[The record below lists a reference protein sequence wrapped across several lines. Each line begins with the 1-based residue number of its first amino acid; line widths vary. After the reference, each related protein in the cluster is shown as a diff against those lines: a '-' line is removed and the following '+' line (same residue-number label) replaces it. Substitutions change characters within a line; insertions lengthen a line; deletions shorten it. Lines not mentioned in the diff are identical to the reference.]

1 MIHRILYFMDNYRSL
16 GGAANTLLRQ
26 TILMRHI
33 GKNVIVAVSRY
44 GINQVCEDYLTICAR
59 ENIPIYEQKF
69 SVANQPEGVSL
80 FSILENYDEIKAFIE
95 FQKPDIV
102 HSVQLNPT
110 VELVCRELKI
120 PHVMNIYQAL
130 PEFFVFRYPDIFA
143 RFHICDSLCYA
154 AFWQKYVKTKS
165 YCVRTM
171 AQRGKKR
178 EKDDFAE
185 NLRFVCVGQLCE
197 RKNQLEV
204 IKAFSLAVNRGL
216 KGILKIWGHAD
227 SSYADKCQKYISD
240 HMLGNYISIK
250 GFSQDLEN
258 IYQECDALICGSI
271 SESYPNVISEALA
284 NEVVVITTPV
294 AGVPEII
301 RDRENGYLC
310 KGYSAECIADKIM
323 VFEKD
328 MRTGAIKEIWSHA
341 DDTYASVHSPKVV
354 TESLIKTYEAILSE
368 YRQESC
374 PLYTIENLKEEFR
387 ETIDCFWKYRDKFT
401 DEAFIKM
408 NLWKIH
414 FVVLCL
420 KRKELNKNQGFYI
433 WGTGKLGGYYKEIV
447 EIFAPDIRISGFI
460 DSYKTGDYM
469 GYQIVPPEDI
479 LKGSKKTILIGV
491 FRAEG
496 IIETLRKSDYRYG
509 TDYFKF
515 EQIPW

>member
-1 MIHRILYFMDNYRSL
+1 MIRKILYFMDNYRSL

-26 TILMRHI
+26 AILMRHI
-33 GKNVIVAVSRY
+33 GKTVIVAVSND
-44 GINQVCEDYLTICAR
+44 GINQVCEDYLKICAQ
-59 ENIPIYEQKF
+59 EDIPTYEQKF

-80 FSILENYDEIKAFIE
+80 FSILENYDQIKAFIDL
-95 FQKPDIV
+95 QKPDIV

-110 VELVCRELKI
+110 VELVCRELKL

-130 PEFFVFRYPDIFA
+130 PEFFVFPYPDIFA
-143 RFHICDSLCYA
+143 RFHICDSQCYA
-154 AFWQKYVKTKS
+154 AFWKKYLKTKS
-165 YCVRTM
+165 YCVRTV
-171 AQRGKKR
+171 AQREKKR
-178 EKDDFAE
+178 ERHNFAE
-185 NLRFVCVGQLCE
+185 NLRFICVGQLCE

-204 IKAFSLAVNRGL
+204 MKAFRLAVKRGL
-216 KGILKIWGHAD
+216 KGTLEIWGHVD
-227 SSYADKCQKYISD
+227 SSYADKCQQYISD

-250 GFSQDLEN
+250 GFSDDLEN
-258 IYQECDALICGSI
+258 IYQECDALICGST
-271 SESYPNVISEALA
+271 SESYPNVVSEALA
-284 NEVVVITTPV
+284 NQVIVITTPV

-301 RDRENGYLC
+301 RDRKNGYLC

-323 VFEKD
+323 VFEQD
-328 MRTGAIKEIWSHA
+328 IRTGAIKKVWSHA
-341 DDTYASVHSPKVV
+341 NDTYDRVHSPIAV
-354 TESLIKTYEAILSE
+354 TESLIKTYDEILLE
-368 YRQESC
+368 YRQKSC
-374 PLYTIENLKEEFR
+374 SLYTIEDLKEEFK
-387 ETIDCFWKYRDKFT
+387 ETIDCFLKYRDQFT

-420 KRKELNKNQGFYI
+420 KRTGLNKNQGFYI
-433 WGTGKLGGYYKEIV
+433 WGTGKLGGYYKEII

-469 GYQIVPPEDI
+469 GYQIVPPKDI
-479 LKGSKKTILIGV
+479 LRGPKKTLLLGV
-491 FRAEG
+491 FRAEE